1 MNLDSLLSAGGLQS
15 WNLPLVLLLIKATTI
30 LLAALGITL
39 AMQRASA
46 GARHLVWLVTLGAL
60 LLIPALTAWAPL
72 RLEVLPAPDAA
83 TAAATPGTAPSPTT
97 TAVAT
102 TGASVSPAERS
113 TGSATEAS
121 SSRASEASRGIR
133 TTADSGFLAAI
144 RGASLWS
151 IALTLWGVVALAII
165 ASLTWSALV
174 VRRLVRRSEPLDD
187 QSWLTPLYE
196 VSDRLGLAE
205 PPRLL
210 MSRDAKMPFACGLA
224 TPTIVLPAECEQW
237 SPERRL
243 AVLLH
248 ELAHVRR
255 RDLIGHTLGRLVC
268 AFYWFHP
275 LVWTAAR
282 QLRAESER
290 ACDDLALACGT
301 RATDYAEHL
310 LDIVT
315 SVRRESTPMVA
326 MAMARRKEFEGR
338 MLAILDPE
346 LRHSTPSRGQSA
358 TLIAT
363 LALISIVV
371 GAATPVPASAG
382 QAVAQD
388 PTRHEAV
395 AQHDATAEHEPDID
409 RDRSLDRNRDRNR
422 DRDVANAASVA
433 NDRLQERELKQGRE
447 DERISPSDHMS
458 KELEKNIEK
467 NAERLGERVATMVG
481 EVVPSVISRVVPRTI
496 DGAVAATSASLENWI
511 QQGRQVKQGK
521 QPMQA
526 TQGGRQAPDDRPVL
540 LARVLRSDTSASLRR
555 VAAWGLSEYAE
566 DQVAT
571 EALTNAVRRDAS
583 ESVREMAAWALSD
596 NDRSAAAIEALS
608 AALRDASVSVRK
620 TAAWSLGN
628 IGDQRAIDP
637 LIAALSDA
645 NPDVRS
651 RAVWALGN
659 IEPKQAPAQL
669 VAMLR
674 DRDPRVREL
683 TAWALFNIEDP
694 DAATALQAALRAEQD
709 TDLQM
714 AYIRALAA
722 MGEKSIDAIRPLL
735 ESSDQ
740 RVKSMAVRALA
751 GGHATGPWPHPWP
764 QPRPYP

>member
-1 MNLDSLLSAGGLQS
+1 MNLDSLLASGAVQS

-72 RLEVLPAPDAA
+72 RLEVLPSPVAADPVTPRAASPVVALVEPGSA
-83 TAAATPGTAPSPTT
+83 TAP
-97 TAVAT
+97 AVQL
-102 TGASVSPAERS
+102 S
-113 TGSATEAS
+113 TGSAIDAAS
-121 SSRASEASRGIR
+121 I
-133 TTADSGFLAAI
+133 TPADAGVLGAI
-144 RGASLWS
+144 RDASLWS
-151 IALTLWGVVALAII
+151 IALTVWGIVALAII
-165 ASLTWSALV
+165 VSLTWSALV
-174 VRRLVRRSEPLDD
+174 VRRLVRRSERLDD

-205 PPRLL
+205 PPQLL
-210 MSRDAKMPFACGLA
+210 MSRDAKMPFACGVA

-237 SPERRL
+237 SQERRL

-255 RDLIGHTLGRLVC
+255 RDLLGHTLGRLVC
-268 AFYWFHP
+268 AVYWFHP

-326 MAMARRKEFEGR
+326 LAMARRKEFEGR

-346 LRHSTPSRGQSA
+346 LRRSTPSRTQSA
-358 TLIAT
+358 TLIGT

-371 GAATPVPASAG
+371 GAATPVPASAR

-388 PTRHEAV
+388 AAAHDTVRYQPETTNVES
-395 AQHDATAEHEPDID
+395 QHDASID
-409 RDRSLDRNRDRNR
+409 RDVNVSNVRAQEKELKRDRR
-422 DRDVANAASVA
+422 
-433 NDRLQERELKQGRE
+433 
-447 DERISPSDHMS
+447 DERMSLSERAS
-458 KELEKNIEK
+458 KELTKNVEKNIEK
-467 NAERLGERVATMVG
+467 NAERMGERVAAMVG
-481 EVVPSVISRVVPRTI
+481 EVVPSVIQRVVPMAI
-496 DGAVAATSASLENWI
+496 DGAANATTTSLENWI
-511 QQGRQVKQGK
+511 QQGRQGRQGK
-521 QPMQA
+521 QPRQA
-526 TQGGRQAPDDRPVL
+526 TQDGRPATDDRPAL

-566 DQVAT
+566 EQVAT
-571 EALTNAVRRDAS
+571 EALANAVRRDGS
-583 ESVREMAAWALSD
+583 ETVREMAAWSLSES
-596 NDRSAAAIEALS
+596 DRSGAAVEALG
-608 AALRDASVSVRK
+608 AALRDASPKVRR

-628 IGDQRAIDP
+628 VGDSRSVDALVSALGDAEP
-637 LIAALSDA
+637 GVRTAAA
-645 NPDVRS
+645 
-651 RAVWALGN
+651 WALGN
-659 IEPKQAPAQL
+659 VEPKQAPRQL
-669 VAMLR
+669 VALLS
-674 DRDPRVREL
+674 DKDGHVREL
-683 TAWALFNIEDP
+683 AAWALYNIEDP
-694 DAATALQAALRAEQD
+694 SAAPALQAALRTEQD
-709 TDLQM
+709 QDLQM

-722 MGEKSIDAIRPLL
+722 MGEHSVDAIRPLL
-735 ESSDQ
+735 ESSDA

-764 QPRPYP
+764 MPRPHP

>member
-1 MNLDSLLSAGGLQS
+1 MNLDSLLAAGGVQS
-15 WNLPLVLLLIKATTI
+15 WNLPLLLLLIKATTI

-72 RLEVLPAPDAA
+72 RLEVLPAP
-83 TAAATPGTAPSPTT
+83 TIAAATTTGHTVPSPVASDVAPLSAHASASRQPAAPVIAAPVSAATT
-97 TAVAT
+97 TSA
-102 TGASVSPAERS
+102 
-113 TGSATEAS
+113 GSGLLT
-121 SSRASEASRGIR
+121 
-133 TTADSGFLAAI
+133 AI
-144 RGASLWS
+144 RGASPWS
-151 IALTLWGVVALAII
+151 VALALWGVVALAII
-165 ASLTWSALV
+165 ASLSWSALV

-210 MSRDAKMPFACGLA
+210 MSRDAKMPFACGVA
-224 TPTIVLPAECEQW
+224 TPTIVLPAECEAW
-237 SPERRL
+237 SQERRL

-255 RDLIGHTLGRLVC
+255 RDLLGHTLGRLVC
-268 AFYWFHP
+268 AVYWFHP

-326 MAMARRKEFEGR
+326 LAMARRKEFEGR

-346 LRHSTPSRGQSA
+346 LRRSTPSRGQSA
-358 TLIAT
+358 TLIGT

-371 GAATPVPASAG
+371 GAATPVQASARH
-382 QAVAQD
+382 AVAQD
-388 PTRHEAV
+388 TLAHDGVAGDTTRHQAEV
-395 AQHDATAEHEPDID
+395 KNDDPQHDASID
-409 RDRSLDRNRDRNR
+409 H
-422 DRDVANAASVA
+422 DVKAV
-433 NDRLQERELKQGRE
+433 NDRAQERELKRDGS
-447 DERISPSDHMS
+447 DERQSFSERMS
-458 KELEKNIEK
+458 KKLTKDVEKNIEK
-467 NAERLGERVATMVG
+467 NAERMGEHVAALAG
-481 EVVPSVISRVVPRTI
+481 EVVPSVISRVVPQALEGSTSTVNVTMRDLLTKG
-496 DGAVAATSASLENWI
+496 GA
-511 QQGRQVKQGK
+511 QQGRQG
-521 QPMQA
+521 
-526 TQGGRQAPDDRPVL
+526 PDERPAL

-555 VAAWGLSEYAE
+555 VAAWGLSEFGE
-566 DQVAT
+566 DQTGV
-571 EALTNAVRRDAS
+571 EALANALRRDAS
-583 ESVREMAAWALSD
+583 EPVREMAAWSLSES
-596 NDRSAAAIEALS
+596 NRSGAAIDALA

-628 IGDQRAIDP
+628 IGDRRAVEP
-637 LIAALSDA
+637 LVAALSDA
-645 NPDVRS
+645 SPEVRT
-651 RAVWALGN
+651 RAVWAIGN
-659 IEPKQAPAQL
+659 VEPKQAPSRL
-669 VAMLR
+669 VAMLS

-694 DAATALQAALRAEQD
+694 AAAPALQAALRAEQD
-709 TDLQM
+709 KDLQM
-714 AYIRALAA
+714 SYIRALAA
-722 MGEKSIDAIRPLL
+722 MGEQSVDAVRPLL
-735 ESSDQ
+735 ESSDP

-764 QPRPYP
+764 EPRPHP